1 MSSALLQEYEEG
13 VRSLGAPRMQ
23 YYKIL
28 SLFSFENGSEIHFGD
43 GLATFS
49 ASREQYDQIK
59 EFVKEQ
65 KKWVRSTEAPVS
77 ELRMR
82 IWWLQV
88 KILEFS
94 LFTNSEHRTMFPLMT
109 IHPTQT
115 DKE

>member
-1 MSSALLQEYEEG
+1 MSSAILQEYEEG
-13 VRSLGAPRMQ
+13 VQALGAPRMQ
-23 YYKIL
+23 YYKIM
-28 SLFSFENGSEIHFGD
+28 SLFSFENGNEIHFGD

-49 ASREQYDQIK
+49 ADRQQYDQLK

-65 KKWVRSTEAPVS
+65 KKWVRTTEVPVH

-94 LFTNSEHRTMFPLMT
+94 LFTNSEHRTMFPLMV
-109 IHPTQT
+109 IS
-115 DKE
+115 